1 MNTSETL
8 HQLSEL
14 KLRGMAMAYQAQL
27 DLPMD
32 QHLEAHEMV
41 AQLTQSELSSRSQER
56 TSYYLKLAK
65 LRIPATPEQVKCSSA
80 RNLTKQP

>member
-41 AQLTQSELSSRSQER
+41 AQLTQSAYEITITLNWQSCAFPQHPN
-56 TSYYLKLAK
+56 K
-65 LRIPATPEQVKCSSA
+65 
-80 RNLTKQP
+80 